1 MGDIREKS
9 GKIKT
14 KSVLGSKPNFENT
27 NPDIFKVTP
36 PPVSPSGN
44 ASSSDGDPGQG
55 GMRSRNLEALLDV
68 SKAINSTLDLD
79 EILKRV
85 MKHAIELLNAERGF
99 LMLLDDEHQLKIRIA
114 HNINKESLDNADDL
128 AISRSVANRVATKG
142 QSEYTSNAQEDPRYS
157 HQKSVVALNLRF
169 IICVPLKI
177 KEKVIGVCYLDNQ
190 TRAGLFG
197 KSDLHLFELFAE
209 QAAIAIENAK
219 LYGRLLSLTRYN
231 ENVVNKT
238 PVGICVVDDQF
249 RVITFNLAAESIFHS
264 PDSTWTGSGLVA
276 LHAPFTEILP
286 EEERA
291 LWQNMLAEVL
301 STHKPLS
308 KDKHFMTIGGRKTVL
323 STKISPLNGIV
334 GEPPKIIIVV
344 EDRTERTTIEEY
356 LIRSEQMVEKAQAVR
371 NIAHE
376 MNNHLQTMS
385 VSAELMPIHLMNNRV
400 TDVAEGCDRILRG
413 IDDMRRY
420 TESLME
426 DAKFETKLVECH
438 IKDVVEEHLFTIRP
452 NRIFKSVHFTV
463 DFEPGLPLVRL
474 DAGHIKSVLYN
485 LYKNSVE
492 ASPNGQCELTIRATY
507 LSQEAM
513 ICLIVSDNGPG
524 IPAEVL
530 SGVFE
535 TAKTTKPDGHGLGLL
550 NCRTIIENHGGSIDV
565 TSVPSRGTTFTIKLP
580 VHRTFG
586 SFES

>member
-1 MGDIREKS
+1 MGDIKDKS

-14 KSVLGSKPNFENT
+14 KGLLGSKPNLDDT
-27 NPDIFKVTP
+27 
-36 PPVSPSGN
+36 SPSIFDMMPSAVPPRSEGV
-44 ASSSDGDPGQG
+44 SDIDAG
-55 GMRSRNLEALLDV
+55 GVMRARNLEALLDV

-99 LMLLDDEHQLKIRIA
+99 LMLLDEENQLKIRIA
-114 HNINKESLDNADDL
+114 HNINKESLETAQDL
-128 AISRSVANRVATKG
+128 AISRSVADRVATKG
-142 QSEYTSNAQEDPRYS
+142 QSEYTSNAQEDPRYA

-197 KSDLHLFELFAE
+197 KSDLRLFELFAE

-249 RVITFNLAAESIFHS
+249 RVITFNLAAEAIFHS
-264 PDSTWTGSGLVA
+264 PDASWTGAGLTTA
-276 LHAPFTEILP
+276 HSSFTEILP
-286 EEERA
+286 FEERIV
-291 LWQNMLAEVL
+291 WQDMLAEVL

-308 KDKHFMTIGGRKTVL
+308 KDKYFLTIAGRKTVL
-323 STKISPLNGIV
+323 SLKVSPLNGIA
-334 GEPPKIIIVV
+334 GETPKIIIVV

-385 VSAELMPIHLMNNRV
+385 VSAELMPIHLKNDRV
-400 TDVAEGCDRILRG
+400 ADVGAACDRILRG
-413 IDDMRRY
+413 IDGMRRY

-426 DAKFETKLVECH
+426 DAKFETKLVECY
-438 IKDVVEEHLFTIRP
+438 IKDIIEEHLFTVRP
-452 NRIFKSVHFTV
+452 NRIFRAVQFRAE
-463 DFEPGLPLVRL
+463 FEPGLPPVRL
-474 DAGHIKSVLYN
+474 DAGHLKSVLYN

-492 ASPNGQCELTIRATY
+492 AAGARPCEIRIAASYEAQENMIALTVR
-507 LSQEAM
+507 
-513 ICLIVSDNGPG
+513 DNGPG
-524 IPAEVL
+524 IPAEVMA
-530 SGVFE
+530 GIFE

-550 NCRTIIENHGGSIDV
+550 NCRTIIENHGGTIQVHS
-565 TSVPSRGTTFTIKLP
+565 TPAEGTTFTIKLP
-580 VHRTFG
+580 VHHTYE

>member
-1 MGDIREKS
+1 MGDIKDKS
-9 GKIKT
+9 GKIKIKGT
-14 KSVLGSKPNFENT
+14 QPSKPNFDDT
-27 NPDIFKVTP
+27 APSIFDMVP
-36 PPVSPSGN
+36 PIVPPTANAGLDAESG
-44 ASSSDGDPGQG
+44 G
-55 GMRSRNLEALLDV
+55 GMIRTRNLEALLDV

-99 LMLLDDEHQLKIRIA
+99 LMLLDEENQLKIRIA
-114 HNINKESLDNADDL
+114 HNINKESLETTEDL
-128 AISRSVANRVATKG
+128 AISRSVADRVATKG

-169 IICVPLKI
+169 IICVPLKT

-197 KSDLHLFELFAE
+197 KSDLRLFELFAE

-264 PDSTWTGSGLVA
+264 PDASWTGTGLVSNHSA
-276 LHAPFTEILP
+276 FTEILP
-286 EEERA
+286 FEERIV
-291 LWQNMLAEVL
+291 WQDMLTEVL
-301 STHKPLS
+301 ATHKPLA
-308 KDKHFMTIGGRKTVL
+308 KDKHFLTIAGRKTVL
-323 STKISPLNGIV
+323 SLKVSPLNGIA
-334 GEPPKIIIVV
+334 GEVPKIIIVV

-376 MNNHLQTMS
+376 MNNHLTTMS
-385 VSAELMPIHLMNNRV
+385 FSAELMPIHLKNNRV
-400 TDVAEGCDRILRG
+400 ADVATGCDRILRG

-438 IKDVVEEHLFTIRP
+438 IKDIIEEHLFTIRP
-452 NRIFKSVHFTV
+452 DRNFKPVKFITEFDS
-463 DFEPGLPLVRL
+463 GLPLVRL
-474 DAGHIKSVLYN
+474 DAGHVKSVLYN
-485 LYKNSVE
+485 LYKNAVE
-492 ASPNGQCELTIRATY
+492 ATTARVCEIRVHAGYDATDNMIVLTVR
-507 LSQEAM
+507 
-513 ICLIVSDNGPG
+513 DNGPG
-524 IPAEVL
+524 ISPEVL
-530 SGVFE
+530 VGIFE
-535 TAKTTKPDGHGLGLL
+535 TARTTKADGHGLGLL
-550 NCRTIIENHGGSIDV
+550 NCKTIIENHGGTIKVDS
-565 TSVPSRGTTFTIKLP
+565 SPAGGTTFTLRLP
-580 VHRTFG
+580 VHHPYE

>member
-1 MGDIREKS
+1 MGDIKEKS

-14 KSVLGSKPNFENT
+14 KTTATVKNGLEDTSPLLQSALDMTLPGATPKPA
-27 NPDIFKVTP
+27 VTGEVD
-36 PPVSPSGN
+36 VS
-44 ASSSDGDPGQG
+44 
-55 GMRSRNLEALLDV
+55 GMRARNLEALLDV

-85 MKHAIELLNAERGF
+85 MRHAIELLNAERGF
-99 LMLLDDEHQLKIRIA
+99 LMLLDEEGQLKIRTA
-114 HNINKESLDNADDL
+114 YNINKEQLDSADDL
-128 AISRSVANRVATKG
+128 AISRSVADRVATKG
-142 QSEYTSNAQEDPRYS
+142 QSEYTSNAQEDPRYA

-190 TRAGLFG
+190 SRAGLFG
-197 KSDLHLFELFAE
+197 KSDLRLFELFAE

-264 PDSTWTGSGLVA
+264 PDAPWTGADLVA
-276 LHAPFTEILP
+276 THTRFTDILP
-286 EEERA
+286 SEEVSV
-291 LWQNMLAEVL
+291 WKDMLNEVL
-301 STHKPLS
+301 VSHKPLS
-308 KDKHFMTIGGRKTVL
+308 KDKYFLSIGGRKTVL
-323 STKISPLNGIV
+323 SIKISPLNGIV
-334 GEPPKIIIVV
+334 GEAPKIIIVV

-385 VSAELMPIHLMNNRV
+385 VSAELMPIHLNNNRV
-400 TDVAEGCDRILRG
+400 ADVANACERILRG

-438 IKDVVEEHLFTIRP
+438 LKDVIEEHLFTIRP
-452 NRIFKSVHFTV
+452 HKMFKPVQFTV
-463 DFEPGLPLVRL
+463 DCETGLPPVRI

-485 LYKNSVE
+485 LYKNAVE
-492 ASPNGQCELTIRATY
+492 ACGERACEIRIVARHNTQDQM
-507 LSQEAM
+507 LEVR
-513 ICLIVSDNGPG
+513 VSDNGPG
-524 IPAEVL
+524 LPPEIRP
-530 SGVFE
+530 GVFSV
-535 TAKTTKPDGHGLGLL
+535 AKTTKADGHGLGLL
-550 NCRTIIENHGGSIDV
+550 NCKTIIENHSGTIGIERSD
-565 TSVPSRGTTFTIKLP
+565 SGGTTFAIRLP
-580 VHRTFG
+580 VHRTYA

>member
-14 KSVLGSKPNFENT
+14 KSAINAKPNLEDT
-27 NPDIFKVTP
+27 
-36 PPVSPSGN
+36 SPSIFDVMPPAAPPRTGI
-44 ASSSDGDPGQG
+44 ASDVESGG

-99 LMLLDDEHQLKIRIA
+99 LMLLDEDNQLKIRIG
-114 HNINKESLDNADDL
+114 HNINKESLDNAEDL

-238 PVGICVVDDQF
+238 PVGICVVDDQL
-249 RVITFNLAAESIFHS
+249 RVITFNLAAETIFHS
-264 PDSTWTGSGLVA
+264 PDATWSGTGLVA
-276 LHAPFTEILP
+276 AHPVFMEILP
-286 EEERA
+286 TEERNVWA
-291 LWQNMLAEVL
+291 EMLSEVL
-301 STHKPLS
+301 ATHMPLS
-308 KDKHFMTIGGRKTVL
+308 KDKYFLTIGGRKTVL
-323 STKISPLNGIV
+323 SIKISPLNGIV
-334 GEPPKIIIVV
+334 GETPKIIIVV

-385 VSAELMPIHLMNNRV
+385 ISAELMPIHLKNNRV
-400 TDVAEGCDRILRG
+400 SEVAEGCDRILRG

-438 IKDVVEEHLFTIRP
+438 IRDVVEEHLFTIRP
-452 NRIFKSVHFTV
+452 NRIFKAVHFSV
-463 DFEPGLPLVRL
+463 DFEPGLPVVRL
-474 DAGHIKSVLYN
+474 DAGQIKSVLYN

-492 ASPNGQCELTIRATY
+492 ASVGGQCEIQIRAGYSPTDKVI
-507 LSQEAM
+507 SM
-513 ICLIVSDNGPG
+513 TVKDNGPG
-524 IPAEVL
+524 IPSEVL
-530 SGVFE
+530 AGVFE
-535 TAKTTKPDGHGLGLL
+535 IAKTTKADGHGLGLL
-550 NCRTIIENHGGSIDV
+550 NCRTIIENHGGSIQVD
-565 TSVPSRGTTFTIKLP
+565 SSASKGTTFTIKLP
-580 VHRTFG
+580 VHHTFE

>member
-1 MGDIREKS
+1 MGDIKETS

-14 KSVLGSKPNFENT
+14 KGILGAKPGLDDT
-27 NPDIFKVTP
+27 
-36 PPVSPSGN
+36 SPSIFDMMPK
-44 ASSSDGDPGQG
+44 AEAARTAEADSG
-55 GMRSRNLEALLDV
+55 GMRARNLEALLDV

-99 LMLLDDEHQLKIRIA
+99 LMLLDEEGRLKIRIA
-114 HNINKESLDNADDL
+114 HNINKESLGTAEDL
-128 AISRSVANRVATKG
+128 AISRSVADRVATKG
-142 QSEYTSNAQEDPRYS
+142 QSEYTSNAQEDPRYA

-169 IICVPLKI
+169 IICVPLKM
-177 KEKVIGVCYLDNQ
+177 KDKVIGVCYLDNQ

-197 KSDLHLFELFAE
+197 KSDLRLFELFAE

-238 PVGICVVDDQF
+238 PVGICVVDGQF

-264 PDSTWTGSGLVA
+264 PDATWTGTGLVA
-276 LHAPFTEILP
+276 NHSVFTEILP
-286 EEERA
+286 FEERII
-291 LWQNMLAEVL
+291 WQDMLAEVMA
-301 STHKPLS
+301 SHKPFS
-308 KDKHFMTIGGRKTVL
+308 KDKYFLTIAGRKTVL
-323 STKISPLNGIV
+323 SVKVSPLNGIV
-334 GEPPKIIIVV
+334 GEAPKIIVVV

-385 VSAELMPIHLMNNRV
+385 VSAELMPLYLKSERV
-400 TDVAEGCDRILRG
+400 TEAAAGCERILRG

-426 DAKFETKLVECH
+426 DAKFETKLVECR
-438 IKDVVEEHLFTIRP
+438 IKDVIEEHLFTIRP
-452 NRIFKSVHFTV
+452 NRIFKPVQFTT
-463 DFEPGLPLVRL
+463 DFEPGLPPVRL

-492 ASPNGQCELTIRATY
+492 AGSGRPCEIQIRVHYHTDENMIALT
-507 LSQEAM
+507 
-513 ICLIVSDNGPG
+513 VWDNGPG
-524 IPAEVL
+524 IPPEVL
-530 SGVFE
+530 AGIFE
-535 TAKTTKPDGHGLGLL
+535 TAKTTKADGHGLGLL
-550 NCRTIIENHGGSIDV
+550 NCKTIVENHGGTIQVESAPVD
-565 TSVPSRGTTFTIKLP
+565 GTAFTIKLP
-580 VHRTFG
+580 VHHPYE

>member
-14 KSVLGSKPNFENT
+14 KSVINSKSNLEVT
-27 NPDIFKVTP
+27 APDIFTSMP
-36 PPVSPSGN
+36 PTDPPKGSTTSEADSG
-44 ASSSDGDPGQG
+44 G

-99 LMLLDDEHQLKIRIA
+99 LMLLDDEQQLKIRIA

-238 PVGICVVDDQF
+238 PVGICVVDEQF
-249 RVITFNLAAESIFHS
+249 RVITFNLAAEAIFHS
-264 PDSTWTGSGLVA
+264 PDSTWSGAGLVA
-276 LHAPFTEILP
+276 THTAFTDILP
-286 EEERA
+286 SEERA
-291 LWQNMLAEVL
+291 NWQDMLTEVL
-301 STHKPLS
+301 ATHKPLS
-308 KDKHFMTIGGRKTVL
+308 KDKYFLTIGGLKTVL
-323 STKISPLNGIV
+323 SIKVSPLNGIA
-334 GEPPKIIIVV
+334 GEVPKIIIVV
-344 EDRTERTTIEEY
+344 EDRTERTTIEDH
-356 LIRSEQMVEKAQAVR
+356 LIRSEQMVIKAQEVR

-385 VSAELMPIHLMNNRV
+385 VSAELMPIHLKNERV
-400 TDVAEGCDRILRG
+400 SEVALGCDRILRG

-426 DAKFETKLVECH
+426 DAKFETKLVECN
-438 IKDVVEEHLFTIRP
+438 IKDVVEEHLFLVRP
-452 NRIFKSVHFTV
+452 NRLFRSAHWNTE
-463 DFEPGLPLVRL
+463 FETGLPLVRL
-474 DAGHIKSVLYN
+474 DAGHLKSVLYN

-492 ASPNGQCELTIRATY
+492 AAPDGRCEISLRARYDAVEAVICLTIA
-507 LSQEAM
+507 
-513 ICLIVSDNGPG
+513 DNGPG
-524 IPAEVL
+524 LPEEVL
-530 SGVFE
+530 AGVFE
-535 TAKTTKPDGHGLGLL
+535 TAKTTKSNGHGLGLL
-550 NCRTIIENHGGSIDV
+550 NCKTIIENHGGTIQVESAKGK
-565 TSVPSRGTTFTIKLP
+565 GTTFTIKLP
-580 VHRTFG
+580 VHHTFG

>member
-14 KSVLGSKPNFENT
+14 KGSVGSKPADEESPASMFDLMASTESVRT
-27 NPDIFKVTP
+27 A
-36 PPVSPSGN
+36 PVSE
-44 ASSSDGDPGQG
+44 ADAG
-55 GMRSRNLEALLDV
+55 GLRARNLEALLDV

-85 MKHAIELLNAERGF
+85 MTHAIDLLSAERGF
-99 LMLLDDEHQLKIRIA
+99 LMLLDEEGHLKIRIA
-114 HNINKESLDNADDL
+114 HNINKESLGTAEDL
-128 AISRSVANRVATKG
+128 AISRSVADRVATKG

-197 KSDLHLFELFAE
+197 KSELRLFELFAE

-238 PVGICVVDDQF
+238 PVGICVVDEHF
-249 RVITFNLAAESIFHS
+249 RVVTFNLTAESIFHS
-264 PDSTWTGSGLVA
+264 PDATWTGTGLVA
-276 LHAPFTEILP
+276 NHTRFTDILP
-286 EEERA
+286 FEDRIV
-291 LWQNMLAEVL
+291 WQDMLAEVVA
-301 STHKPLS
+301 SHKPIS
-308 KDKHFMTIGGRKTVL
+308 KDKYFLTIAGRKAVL
-323 STKISPLNGIV
+323 SVKISPLNGIS
-334 GEPPKIIIVV
+334 GEAPKTIIVV

-385 VSAELMPIHLMNNRV
+385 VSAELMPIQLKNERM
-400 TDVAEGCDRILRG
+400 TEVAAGCDRILRG

-426 DAKFETKLVECH
+426 DAKFETKLVECQ
-438 IKDVVEEHLFTIRP
+438 IKDVIEEHLFTIRP
-452 NRIFKSVHFTV
+452 NRIFKTV
-463 DFEPGLPLVRL
+463 NFVTEFESGLPPVRL

-485 LYKNSVE
+485 LYKNAIE
-492 ASPNGQCELTIRATY
+492 ACGDRPCTITITVHYRRDENMLAV
-507 LSQEAM
+507 M
-513 ICLIVSDNGPG
+513 VKDDGPG

-530 SGVFE
+530 ASIFE

-550 NCRTIIENHGGSIDV
+550 NCRTIVENHGGTIQVASAPVD
-565 TSVPSRGTTFTIKLP
+565 GTTFTLTLP
-580 VHRTFG
+580 VHHPYESFG
-586 SFES
+586 S

>member
-1 MGDIREKS
+1 MGDIKERS

-14 KSVLGSKPNFENT
+14 KTTLTGKGALEETSPTILDMIPSTEPVKSSASESVEP
-27 NPDIFKVTP
+27 
-36 PPVSPSGN
+36 
-44 ASSSDGDPGQG
+44 G
-55 GMRSRNLEALLDV
+55 GMRARNLEALLDV

-99 LMLLDDEHQLKIRIA
+99 LMLLDEENQLKIRIA
-114 HNINKESLDNADDL
+114 HNINKESLDSAEDL
-128 AISRSVANRVATKG
+128 AISRSVADRVATKG
-142 QSEYTSNAQEDPRYS
+142 QSEYTSNAQEDPRYA

-177 KEKVIGVCYLDNQ
+177 KDKVIGVCYLDNQ

-197 KSDLHLFELFAE
+197 KSELRLFELFAE

-249 RVITFNLAAESIFHS
+249 RVITFNLAAEMIFHS
-264 PDSTWTGSGLVA
+264 PDATWTGAGLVA
-276 LHAPFTEILP
+276 SHAVFTEILP
-286 EEERA
+286 FEERI
-291 LWQNMLAEVL
+291 LWQSMLAEVL
-301 STHKPLS
+301 TTHKPLS
-308 KDKHFMTIGGRKTVL
+308 RDKYFLTIGGRKTVL
-323 STKISPLNGIV
+323 SLKVSPLNGIA
-334 GEPPKIIIVV
+334 GETPKIIIVV

-385 VSAELMPIHLMNNRV
+385 VSAELMPIHLKNGRV
-400 TDVAEGCDRILRG
+400 KDAATGCDRILRG

-438 IKDVVEEHLFTIRP
+438 IKDVIEEHLFTIRP
-452 NRIFKSVHFTV
+452 NHLFKPVQFHT
-463 DFEPGLPLVRL
+463 DFESGLPLIRL
-474 DAGHIKSVLYN
+474 DAGHMKSVLYN

-492 ASPNGQCELTIRATY
+492 ACGARPCEISIRVTHRRD
-507 LSQEAM
+507 ENM
-513 ICLIVSDNGPG
+513 IVINVTDNGPG
-524 IPAEVL
+524 IPPDVL
-530 SGVFE
+530 AGIFE

-550 NCRTIIENHGGSIDV
+550 NCKTIIENHGGTIKVESSSQNG
-565 TSVPSRGTTFTIKLP
+565 TSFTIMLP
-580 VHRTFG
+580 VHRTYE

>member
-14 KSVLGSKPNFENT
+14 KSALTGKSPLEDTAPTIFDMVAPTDSSKA
-27 NPDIFKVTP
+27 
-36 PPVSPSGN
+36 
-44 ASSSDGDPGQG
+44 ASSANDEAG
-55 GMRSRNLEALLDV
+55 GMRARNLEALLDV

-99 LMLLDDEHQLKIRIA
+99 LMLLDEENQLKIRIA
-114 HNINKESLDNADDL
+114 HNINKESLDSAEDL
-128 AISRSVANRVATKG
+128 AISRSVANRVSTKG
-142 QSEYTSNAQEDPRYS
+142 QSEYTSNAQEDPRYA

-169 IICVPLKI
+169 IICVPLKL
-177 KEKVIGVCYLDNQ
+177 KDKVIGVCYLDNQ

-197 KSDLHLFELFAE
+197 KSELRLFELFAE

-249 RVITFNLAAESIFHS
+249 RVITFNLAAEMIFHS

-276 LHAPFTEILP
+276 THAVFTEILP
-286 EEERA
+286 FEERI
-291 LWQNMLAEVL
+291 LWQAMLAEVL
-301 STHKPLS
+301 SGHKPLS

-323 STKISPLNGIV
+323 SLKVSPLNGIA
-334 GEPPKIIIVV
+334 GETPKIIIVV

-385 VSAELMPIHLMNNRV
+385 VSAELMPIHLKNNRV
-400 TDVAEGCDRILRG
+400 NEVGAGCERILRG
-413 IDDMRRY
+413 IEDMRRY

-438 IKDVVEEHLFTIRP
+438 IKDVIEEHLFTIRP
-452 NRIFKSVHFTV
+452 NRIFRAVHFTAH
-463 DFEPGLPLVRL
+463 FEPGLPAVRL
-474 DAGHIKSVLYN
+474 DAGHLKSVLYN

-492 ASPNGQCELTIRATY
+492 AMSGQNCEIAIHAAY
-507 LSQEAM
+507 AEAENV
-513 ICLIVSDNGPG
+513 LELRVKDNGPG
-524 IPAEVL
+524 IPREVL
-530 SGVFE
+530 VGIFE
-535 TAKTTKPDGHGLGLL
+535 TARTTKPDGHGLGLL
-550 NCRTIIENHGGSIDV
+550 NCRTIIENHGGTIQV
-565 TSVPSRGTTFTIKLP
+565 TSTPVDGTTFTIRLP
-580 VHRTFG
+580 VHHTYE